1 MDLDGAESPRAVFV
15 ESGLT
20 GGRVRGYW
28 IRSTKENLV
37 KYALAVLVLFMALSS
52 RAALVAENLLKNGDF
67 EKGRMSWSMEP
78 GLRVVPIAEAL
89 PQAPDPARGQVLA
102 VDLHKSNRLTLSDR
116 IRIDRK
122 TRALVIRMKVRPG
135 PGFAPLAADV
145 PQFTL
150 RMEYSSGGAIF
161 VAKTIDPKGDW
172 QDVKWD
178 FPDLRNNQ
186 QFKFVVEFHPGA
198 GIFLVDDILIEEIQ

>member
-1 MDLDGAESPRAVFV
+1 M
-15 ESGLT
+15 
-20 GGRVRGYW
+20 
-28 IRSTKENLV
+28 
-37 KYALAVLVLFMALSS
+37 KYALAVVVMLMALSS

-78 GLRVVPIAEAL
+78 GLRVVPIAEVL

-135 PGFAPLAADV
+135 PGFNPLAADV

-186 QFKFVVEFHPGA
+186 QFKFLVEFHPGA
-198 GIFLVDDILIEEIQ
+198 GVFLVDDILIEEIQ

>member
-1 MDLDGAESPRAVFV
+1 M
-15 ESGLT
+15 
-20 GGRVRGYW
+20 
-28 IRSTKENLV
+28 

-67 EKGRMSWSMEP
+67 EKGSMSWSMEP

-186 QFKFVVEFHPGA
+186 QFKFAVEFHPGA
-198 GIFLVDDILIEEIQ
+198 GVFLVDDILIEEIQ